1 MSEGS
6 VLNRWR
12 LVLGKNAE
20 DTIPLLPEDGEK
32 DQVLDFLYQR
42 ERSEDERQE
51 QGGLEES
58 CLTVPLWLNKVRRL
72 FPRQAVEVMER
83 HALDRYRLAGLLT
96 DREVLEKLEPNQ
108 ALLGTLLSLR
118 HMMSDNVLDAVRRIV
133 KKVADDLT
141 KKMERDFRRSVLGK
155 IDRNTPSPLRSM
167 RNLDMKKTIRNFSS
181 CRSSAALPRG
191 GTFWPAPS
199 PTPPPESRKT
209 NRPIIWRPTS
219 MPVRSPVPWWPST
232 SWTH

>member
-83 HALDRYRLAGLLT
+83 HALDRYRLTGLLT

-118 HMMSDNVLDAVRRIV
+118 HMMSDNVLDAARRIV

-141 KKMERDFRRSVLGK
+141 KKMEHDFRHSALGK
-155 IDRNTPSPLRSM
+155 LDRNTPSPLRSM
-167 RNLDMKKTIRNFSS
+167 RNLDMKKTIRRNL
-181 CRSSAALPRG
+181 RHYDR
-191 GTFWPAPS
+191 
-199 PTPPPESRKT
+199 E
-209 NRPIIWRPTS
+209 NRRQ
-219 MPVRSPVPWWPST
+219 
-232 SWTH
+232 

>member
-141 KKMERDFRRSVLGK
+141 KKMERDFRRSALGK

-167 RNLDMKKTIRNFSS
+167 RNLDMKKTIRRNLRHYDRENRRLMRAGSQIQRVARDPGRGRERLHGRFCDSQ
-181 CRSSAALPRG
+181 CRDGRHFLPH
-191 GTFWPAPS
+191 A
-199 PTPPPESRKT
+199 
-209 NRPIIWRPTS
+209 
-219 MPVRSPVPWWPST
+219 
-232 SWTH
+232 HA